1 MTTSRAAKL
10 IPLAEVA
17 RPHGVR
23 GELRLKVYNQD
34 SDLLVSAREVTLRM
48 PDGQTRP
55 ARLRTVRRAN
65 DALLA
70 FLEGCEDRDG
80 ADALRGAQLCLS
92 RDAFPPLPDDEFYAC
107 DIVGARLVAPDGDV
121 GVVEELVPYPTC
133 DVLVVATPR
142 GRIDVP
148 LVEDVVEL
156 VDVAAGIVRVHSR
169 EVLEPA

>member
-70 FLEGCEDRDG
+70 FLAAKLGVPRR
-80 ADALRGAQLCLS
+80 AVALIRGDKS
-92 RDAFPPLPDDEFYAC
+92 RHKA
-107 DIVGARLVAPDGDV
+107 V
-121 GVVEELVPYPTC
+121 
-133 DVLVVATPR
+133 
-142 GRIDVP
+142 RIDG
-148 LVEDVVEL
+148 LDLAAVESRL
-156 VDVAAGIVRVHSR
+156 RAAT
-169 EVLEPA
+169 